1 MPSPHGWCWIELQKV
16 ARLESGHTPS
26 RKYPSYWD
34 GGIPWIGIKDARR
47 HHGRRIFETLQTVSQ
62 EGLDNSAARL
72 LPAGTVCLSRTASVG
87 YAVVMGQS
95 MATSQDF
102 VNWVCSEAME
112 PEFLMHLF
120 IAEKESLLRF
130 GKGTTHTTVYYPEVK
145 AFHVCVPPKREQR
158 AIVEAIESYFTRLDD
173 AVATLERVQ
182 RNLKRYRASV
192 LRAAVEG
199 RLVPT
204 EAELARAEGRDYEPA
219 STLAAR
225 VDRPARP
232 ARFGARSSDVIVGHG
247 ALAVGNP
254 GTPLPEGWMW
264 AQLVDVARLETGH
277 TPSRNHPEWWGGDV
291 PWIGIKDARAHHGG
305 VIHETIQHTNQDG
318 LANSAARLLPAGTV
332 CLSRTASVGYVV
344 VMGKPMA
351 TSQDFVNWVCTE
363 AIDPHWLRHVLLAD
377 RKSLL
382 RFGKGTT
389 HTTIYFAEV
398 ISLHLAVPPLAEQQR
413 IVTAL
418 DQLASH
424 ADALDEI
431 VEINH
436 TRLARSRQSILK
448 WAFEGR
454 LVDQD
459 PADEPASRLLERIQA
474 EHAST
479 NGNPRRSTLP
489 RAGSPKT

>member
-1 MPSPHGWCWIELQKV
+1 
-16 ARLESGHTPS
+16 
-26 RKYPSYWD
+26 
-34 GGIPWIGIKDARR
+34 
-47 HHGRRIFETLQTVSQ
+47 
-62 EGLDNSAARL
+62 
-72 LPAGTVCLSRTASVG
+72 
-87 YAVVMGQS
+87 
-95 MATSQDF
+95 
-102 VNWVCSEAME
+102 
-112 PEFLMHLF
+112 
-120 IAEKESLLRF
+120 
-130 GKGTTHTTVYYPEVK
+130 
-145 AFHVCVPPKREQR
+145 
-158 AIVEAIESYFTRLDD
+158 
-173 AVATLERVQ
+173 
-182 RNLKRYRASV
+182 
-192 LRAAVEG
+192 
-199 RLVPT
+199 
-204 EAELARAEGRDYEPA
+204 
-219 STLAAR
+219 
-225 VDRPARP
+225 
-232 ARFGARSSDVIVGHG
+232 
-247 ALAVGNP
+247 
-254 GTPLPEGWMW
+254 MW

-436 TRLARSRQSILK
+436 KRLARSRQSILK